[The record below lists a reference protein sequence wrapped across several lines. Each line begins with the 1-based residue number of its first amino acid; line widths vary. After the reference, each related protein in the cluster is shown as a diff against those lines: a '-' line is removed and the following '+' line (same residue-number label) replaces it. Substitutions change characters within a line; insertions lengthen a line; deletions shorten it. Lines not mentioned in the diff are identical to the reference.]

1 MSFDVHDLRKIAH
14 AMRDAAQAEI
24 LPRFRSIDNAV
35 REKASRL
42 DLVTDADEAAERHIH
57 RALAGAF
64 PGARIVGE
72 EATAHDPSVLE
83 GLAEAEFAIV
93 VDPIDGTK
101 NYAAGLP
108 LFGVMAAVLQ
118 RGVTVAGV
126 IYDPIADDWALA
138 LREHGA
144 WLERI
149 DGTRIELHVSR
160 PRPPREMLGIVS
172 WLFMAEP
179 LRSTVTRNL
188 ARVGVAVDYRTA
200 AHEYRLIA
208 AGHYDFVMFGK
219 MAPWDHLA
227 GCLLHAEAGGYSA
240 CLDGTPYTP
249 ASRIDAGLLCA
260 PDKASWIALRDALTS

>member
-1 MSFDVHDLRKIAH
+1 MNFSVHDLRTIAH
-14 AMRDAAQAEI
+14 VLRGAAQAEI
-24 LPRFRSIDNAV
+24 LPRFRSVQNAV

-42 DLVTDADEAAERHIH
+42 DLVTDADEAAEAHIE
-57 RALAGAF
+57 RGLQRAF
-64 PGARIVGE
+64 PAARIGGE
-72 EATAHDPSVLE
+72 EASARDASLIDR
-83 GLAEAEFAIV
+83 LADAEFAIV

-108 LFGVMAAVLQ
+108 LFGVMAAVVQ

-126 IYDPIADDWALA
+126 IHDPIVDDWALA
-138 LREHGA
+138 LRGEGA
-144 WLERI
+144 WLERT
-149 DGTRIELHVSR
+149 DGTRTDLRVSA
-160 PRPPREMLGIVS
+160 PRAPREMLGIVS

-188 ARVGVAVDYRTA
+188 SRVGVAVDYRTA

-227 GCLLHAEAGGYSA
+227 GCLLHREAGGYSA

-249 ASRIDAGLLCA
+249 ATRIDAGVLCA
-260 PDKASWIALRDALTS
+260 PDEASWLALRDALLT